1 MLLTS
6 KPYYLEENCMT
17 GSDTTEEKLAEHM
30 EAGVLGSEKTPDPN
44 QNDSIVHD
52 LWGGEVNWDPNPKEE
67 LNTLGTLD
75 SPDTSDN
82 LKFELESLTIERERL
97 RQENRKLAEMLESI
111 KLEEDIASLKEEVS
125 ILAGENEQLL
135 AEIQRRRQ

>member
-1 MLLTS
+1 
-6 KPYYLEENCMT
+6 MT

>member
-1 MLLTS
+1 
-6 KPYYLEENCMT
+6 MT
-17 GSDTTEEKLAEHM
+17 GSDTNEEKLAEHM
-30 EAGVLGSEKTPDPN
+30 EAGVLGNEKTPDPN

-67 LNTLGTLD
+67 LNTLDTLGTLD

-111 KLEEDIASLKEEVS
+111 KLEEDIASLKEEVG